1 MEDRMIRVNS
11 LDQAKT
17 TDATASGHFQGRVR
31 IQRLVSA
38 PDDGE
43 IEVLAVYFSR
53 GARTKP
59 HVHDV
64 DQVLH
69 IVRGRGIVSSETE
82 RRFVQAGDVVTIGRG
97 TWHWHGATRDCPMM
111 HLSIKRTG
119 AVHWDVDLKDWAD
132 F

>member
-1 MEDRMIRVNS
+1 MKVNS
-11 LDQAKT
+11 LDRTKA

-31 IQRLVSA
+31 IQRLVNA

-43 IEVLAVYFSR
+43 IEVLAVHFSR

-69 IVRGRGIVSSETE
+69 IVRGRGVVACETE
-82 RRFVQAGDVVTIGRG
+82 RRIVQAGDVVTIARG
-97 TWHWHGATRDCPMM
+97 TWHWHGAARDASMM
-111 HLSIKRTG
+111 HLSIKRAG
-119 AVHWDVDLKDWAD
+119 GVHWDVEARDWAD